1 MSNQAQSINLADY
14 QEANFLVEKINLKF
28 ELDLENTLVTSEV
41 FLQKN
46 PIYTQHK
53 HLELNGEELEI
64 VCLKIDDKQLQDA
77 DFTYTQNLL
86 KIANPPQ
93 SGTFCLT
100 SQVKINPSANT
111 QLSGLYKSSTM
122 LSTQCEAEGFRR
134 ITFYPDRPDVLAKF
148 TTTLIANKAK
158 APILLSN
165 GNLIASGDLEDGKH
179 FATWEDPFK
188 KPCYLFALVAGDLVC
203 VEDSYTTSLS
213 KKDIKLQIFIEPE
226 NKHKSKYALESLKN
240 AMLWDEQNYGREY
253 DLDTFMIVAVSDF
266 NMGAMEN
273 KGLNI
278 FNTSAVLA
286 DEISSTDASFRRVES
301 VVGHEYFHNWT
312 GNRITCRDWF
322 QLSLKEGFTV
332 FREQS
337 FAAAMNGK
345 AVQRIEDVNL
355 LRAVQFAEDAGA
367 LSHPVRPA
375 SYIEIN
381 NFYTTTIYEKGAE
394 VIRMLS
400 SLVDPA
406 TFRKATDLYFAKY
419 DGMAVRVEELIGCVQ
434 EASGLDLSQ
443 FILWYTQAGTP
454 IVKGNGAYDASKQTF
469 TLTLEQ
475 QAPFNY
481 PQNEP
486 LLIPIDIA
494 LFNKTT
500 QAPIDLISNGENF
513 GKNRILRLETKS
525 EEFVF
530 ENVEAEVIPSLLR
543 NFSAPIKL
551 NYDYTKADLG
561 FLMAEDTDEFNRWE
575 AGQKLYLANIL
586 DIFDGKTQGLDQVLQ
601 TALTSLF
608 EQEIKNPEI
617 LSLIFSLPTYA
628 FLVQTQEKIEPIKMQ
643 KSLKNLKTLI
653 GKTFYTQWKNL
664 YEKSV
669 AELEKITDFYK
680 QIGWRKL
687 KNLSLSYI
695 LESEKSADLDLVVKQ
710 FEDKSK
716 GMTDRF
722 SALVFLLEWAEDSK
736 YSMALKQFREE
747 WSKDLLVMDMWFSA
761 QAGRRKASLQD
772 IENLFAD
779 ADFNIKNPNRLRS
792 VLVPFASNPLNFH
805 REDGSGYEFFVDK
818 IIEVDKLNSQMSA
831 GLTKKLADWNRYAQP
846 YAEKMRAQLERLS
859 RTSTSVDVYE
869 ILDKSLKN

>member
-1 MSNQAQSINLADY
+1 MSNQAQSINLVDY

-64 VCLKIDDKQLQDA
+64 VYLKIDDKQLQDA

-513 GKNRILRLETKS
+513 GKNRILRWETKS

-586 DIFDGKTQGLDQVLQ
+586 NIFDGKTQGLDQVLQ

-722 SALVFLLEWAEDSK
+722 SALAFLLEWAEESK

-831 GLTKKLADWNRYAQP
+831 GLTKKLADWNRYEQP

>member
-64 VCLKIDDKQLQDA
+64 VYLKIDDKQLQDA

-722 SALVFLLEWAEDSK
+722 SALAFLLEWAKESK

-831 GLTKKLADWNRYAQP
+831 GLTKKLADWNRYEQP